1 MLGNVENKD
10 CIFCNLK
17 WFETIYENDA
27 CVAVYDKYP
36 VNPGHVLVIPKRH
49 IETCFDL
56 KPYEVEKMYYA
67 VMKAKEEIEKKF
79 SPDGYNIGFNC
90 GESGGQTINH
100 CHMHIIPRYKGDV
113 ENPRGG
119 IRGVIPNKKE
129 Y

>member
-1 MLGNVENKD
+1 MENKN

-17 WFETIYENDA
+17 WFEIIYENDA

-56 KPYEVEKMYYA
+56 KPYEVERMYYA
-67 VMKAKEEIEKKF
+67 AMKAKEEIEKKF